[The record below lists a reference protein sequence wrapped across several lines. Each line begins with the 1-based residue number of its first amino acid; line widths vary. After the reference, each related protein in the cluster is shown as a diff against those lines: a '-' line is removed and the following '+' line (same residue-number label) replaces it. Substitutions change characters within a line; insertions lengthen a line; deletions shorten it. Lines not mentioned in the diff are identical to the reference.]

1 MEMEI
6 AEVVMNPVRQR
17 IFQYLLVHGKGTVK
31 EIRKALPDIPSSSLY
46 RHIKILT
53 EHSVITVVEENRIRG
68 TIESVYQLNKSALE
82 IDDDGRAV
90 QISLMEIS
98 TAFAKYFA
106 SGHADPRKDMFLL
119 TNCTLTLT
127 DDEFSSFLAELNEVA
142 TKYMSKTVTKESK
155 MRQISLI
162 SSPVDL

>member
-1 MEMEI
+1 MEI

-17 IFQYLLVHGKGTVK
+17 IFQYLLVHDKGTVK
-31 EIRKALPDIPSSSLY
+31 EIRKALPDIPSASLY

-82 IDDDGRAV
+82 IDDDDGRAV
-90 QISLMEIS
+90 QISLMGIS

-106 SGHADPRKDMFLL
+106 SGHADPRKDMLLL

-127 DDEFSSFLAELNEVA
+127 DDEFSNFLTDINEVA
-142 TKYMSKTVTKESK
+142 TKYMSKTITKESK